1 MLQRHMNLF
10 DAIFTH
16 DPSSPAIYFGRRKIT
31 YGDLRA
37 ETLRMARII
46 RSLGARRGDRIALL
60 LHDSPEF
67 VEAFI
72 AICSMGAIAV
82 PINMALRQDEQC
94 SILHNS
100 GANLLLIEWD
110 TCHTLLTHAPEKLR
124 SLKNVLYFD
133 RTKEYEV
140 TRTDGVGE
148 HFDVTIERFRD
159 SPATLHSLN
168 YLLRNQPEGSEAEF
182 TDPAP
187 DDPAFILYTSGS
199 TGEPKGA
206 VHTQAHVFYTNQTF
220 CREVLQ
226 LTPEDRLFSSSRL
239 PFAYGLGNS
248 FSFPL
253 LNGATTILTCA
264 KPIPDV
270 IAMVLVD
277 HKPTIFFAVPVVYN
291 LLLEHHRSKQKLD
304 CSSLRLCISAG
315 EALPAYLGEEWER
328 EFGVQLLDGIGSTE
342 MLHMFMSNHD
352 NDVRYGSSGRILDG
366 YEARLLDENGNPSPE
381 HAEGNLWIKGDSAA
395 LGYWENPAAT
405 ERTFVGGWVR
415 TGDLYRCDSDGYW
428 FHMGRSDD
436 CFKSSG
442 QWVSP
447 VEVEG
452 VLLRH
457 AGVARAAVVE
467 DFDSDQLPCACAFVV
482 KQDVEFDSGQLEHD
496 LRALAAESLP
506 RFKQPRNYV
515 FVAEL
520 PYTATGKIQ
529 RFKLRQDLRS
539 GKTMKSIQETYAP
552 NLACFGCGPANPNGL
567 HVRSFPNGEEVVAE
581 WQASKEYEA
590 FEGMLSGGIIGTLLD
605 CHCNWAAAYH
615 LMKKTGANKP
625 PCTVTAEYAIKL
637 LRPTPTDAPI
647 KLVARV
653 VESTDVRAAVEGELI
668 AHDKV
673 CATCTGTFVAVNPG
687 HPAYHRW

>member
-1 MLQRHMNLF
+1 MNLF
-10 DAIFTH
+10 DAIFMH
-16 DPSSPAIYFGRRKIT
+16 DPSSPAIQFGRRRIT
-31 YGDLRA
+31 YGDLRV
-37 ETLRMARII
+37 ETLRMAQVI

-72 AICSMGAIAV
+72 AICSLGAIAV
-82 PINMALRQDEQC
+82 PINMALRQEEQC

-100 GANLLLIEWD
+100 GANLVLIEGD
-110 TCHTLLTHAPEKLR
+110 VCHTLLTHAPEKLR
-124 SLKNVLYFD
+124 SVKNVLYVD
-133 RTKEYEV
+133 RTEEPRQA
-140 TRTDGVGE
+140 TTDGVGDD
-148 HFDVTIERFRD
+148 FGVTAQLRN
-159 SPATLHSLN
+159 PPVTLQSLN
-168 YLLRNQPEGSEAEF
+168 YLRRQSREGADQDF
-182 TDPAP
+182 VDPAH

-206 VHTQAHVFYTNQTF
+206 VHTQSHIFYTNQTF

-226 LTPEDRLFSSSRL
+226 LSTADRLFSSSRL

-253 LNGATTILTCA
+253 LIGATTILTCA
-264 KPIPDV
+264 KPVPEV
-270 IAMVLVD
+270 IERVFVD
-277 HKPTIFFAVPVVYN
+277 HKPTIFFGVPVVYN
-291 LLLEHHRSKQKLD
+291 LLLEHHRNKKKLD

-315 EALPAYLGEEWER
+315 EALPAHLGEEWER

-352 NDVRYGSSGRILDG
+352 KDVRYGSSGRLLQG
-366 YEARLLDENGNPSPE
+366 YDARLLDETGNEVPRD
-381 HAEGNLWIKGDSAA
+381 AEGNLWIKGDSAA
-395 LGYWENPAAT
+395 LGYWDNPAAT
-405 ERTFVGGWVR
+405 ERTFVNGWIR
-415 TGDLYRCDSDGYW
+415 TGDLYRCDNDGYW

-467 DFDSDQLPCACAFVV
+467 DFDSDHLPCACAFVV
-482 KQDVEFDSGQLEHD
+482 KQDVESDAGQLEQE
-496 LRALAAESLP
+496 LRALTAESLP
-506 RFKQPRNYV
+506 RFKQPRKYV

-529 RFKLRQDLRS
+529 RFKLRQDLRA

-552 NLACFGCGPANPNGL
+552 NLACFGCGPANPKGL
-567 HVRSFPNGEEVVAE
+567 HVRSFAEGEEFVAE
-581 WQASKEYEA
+581 WEASKEYEA

-605 CHCNWAAAYH
+605 CHCNWAAAFH
-615 LMKKTGANKP
+615 LMKKTGADKP
-625 PCTVTAEYAIKL
+625 PCTVTAEYSIKL
-637 LRPTPTDAPI
+637 LRPTPTDLPI

-673 CATCTGTFVAVNPG
+673 CATCTGTFVAVKPG